1 MAPPSRP
8 VPEGDRN
15 RIGNSCVNSVGRLVG
30 RSAEMAIIDGL
41 FGTAVARGTAL
52 LLTGD
57 AVYALQPGTAP
68 FSALKAHGLQ
78 LFVLAEDVKA
88 RSIEIPDRAKAIDY
102 PAFVELSIHHDKV
115 NSWL

>member
-1 MAPPSRP
+1 MSTLHVLSYSPF
-8 VPEGDRN
+8 GDDRLTSCL
-15 RIGNSCVNSVGRLVG
+15 RVIGAN
-30 RSAEMAIIDGL
+30 D
-41 FGTAVARGTAL
+41 AL

-68 FSALKAHGLQ
+68 FNALNTRGLQ
-78 LFVLAEDVKA
+78 LFVLAEDVQA
-88 RSIEIPDRAKAIDY
+88 RSIEIPDWAKAIDY